1 MSAFEL
7 PFELASNHLR
17 TLFELCASH
26 TPPYPPYSSKGE
38 FEPPSKG
45 VHSPPNFYE
54 GFFLRFSFHALS
66 EFARRSG
73 IQGRAMRERWM
84 GPKAMLRVSIYVLF
98 VFFFFESSQRSQER
112 N

>member
-1 MSAFEL
+1 MSTFEL
-7 PFELASNHLR
+7 PFELPSNHLR

-73 IQGRAMRERWM
+73 MQAGRCANGGWAARIDAEIKYRRDDFDRDSRW
-84 GPKAMLRVSIYVLF
+84 
-98 VFFFFESSQRSQER
+98 Q
-112 N
+112 